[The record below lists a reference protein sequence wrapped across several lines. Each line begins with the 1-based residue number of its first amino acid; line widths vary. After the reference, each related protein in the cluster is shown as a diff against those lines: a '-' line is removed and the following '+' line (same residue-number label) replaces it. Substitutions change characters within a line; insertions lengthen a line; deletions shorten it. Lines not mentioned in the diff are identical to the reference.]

1 MKRKAF
7 LLIILSLIFL
17 SNSLFAQEVIL
28 SGFVLD
34 QTKTKVGR
42 DFYESFAKVWEF
54 PSGMEDKNII
64 INEMSDPR
72 WGSMII
78 IYVEEVAVYSTML
91 KPRLE
96 DIEEKVDE
104 AVDAVLNYFVF
115 LMRQEEHLK
124 EEAKFW

>member
-7 LLIILSLIFL
+7 LLITLSLIFL
-17 SNSLFAQEVIL
+17 SNSPFAQEAIL

-42 DFYESFAKVWEF
+42 DFYETFAKIWEF

-78 IYVEEVAVYSTML
+78 IYVEDVAVYSTML

-115 LMRQEEHLK
+115 LMRQEEYLK